1 MINEVDLAI
10 ENSCFNCSVNTLAMN
25 YVIVVPVNYPI
36 LADLLGGNT
45 VAVFVGKNETH
56 GS

>member
-45 VAVFVGKNETH
+45 VAVFTSGEK
-56 GS
+56 